1 MTANSMTY
9 RYLGK
14 SGLSVSTICL
24 GTMTFGHKEN
34 YAVQCNEEQSHAIL
48 DRFVELGGNFIDT
61 ANIYTGGSSETI
73 IGNWL
78 TRQERNRIV
87 LATKVRGNVD
97 PTNPNGRGLS
107 RMHIM
112 DAVDKSL
119 ERLQTDYI
127 DLYQI
132 HAWDDGTPIEET
144 FTALN
149 DLVSMGK
156 IRYIGVSNVT
166 GWQLQKIVDMCNY
179 RQLAP
184 ISTLQQQWS
193 LLTRETE
200 YELVDVCR
208 NEGVGVLP
216 WSPLKGGWLSGKIQR
231 DGNLEK
237 GSRIA
242 WTSEDPSRLVQSH
255 PTFDQFNNDKV
266 WKLLDTMKTIGS
278 SHSKS
283 VAQIALKWL
292 LEKDVVS
299 SLVIG
304 AKTLQ
309 QLEDNMGAGEDW
321 NLSKEDMN
329 ILDELSEPIIPYPY
343 EMVRRLN
350 KTRKR

>member
-1 MTANSMTY
+1 MANNGVTY
-9 RYLGK
+9 KYLGK
-14 SGLSVSTICL
+14 SGLKVSTICL

-34 YAVQCNEEQSHAIL
+34 YAVQCDEEQSHAIL
-48 DRFVELGGNFIDT
+48 DKFVEMGGNFIDT
-61 ANIYTGGSSETI
+61 ADVYTGGSSEKI

-78 TRQERNRIV
+78 SRQKDRSRLI
-87 LATKVRGNVD
+87 LATK
-97 PTNPNGRGLS
+97 
-107 RMHIM
+107 
-112 DAVDKSL
+112 A
-119 ERLQTDYI
+119 
-127 DLYQI
+127 

-156 IRYIGVSNVT
+156 VRYIGVSNVT

-179 RQLAP
+179 RQLSP
-184 ISTLQQQWS
+184 ITTLQQQWS

-200 YELVDVCR
+200 YELVDVCQ

-231 DGNLEK
+231 DGELEK

-242 WTSEDPSRLVQSH
+242 WTSEDPARLVQSH
-255 PTFDQFNNDKV
+255 PTFDQFNNDRV
-266 WKLLDTMKTIGS
+266 WKLLDTIKTIGS
-278 SHSKS
+278 SHGKS
-283 VAQIALKWL
+283 VAQVSLKWL

-299 SLVIG
+299 SVVIG
-304 AKTLQ
+304 AKNLK
-309 QLEDNMGAGEDW
+309 QLEDNMGAGAEW

-329 ILDELSEPIIPYPY
+329 ILNDLSMPNIPYPY
-343 EMVRRLN
+343 EMVSRVN